1 MITRDDYKNNVTKLV
16 QNLYLTKEY
25 YVNIPPE
32 SNDFEES
39 YWGEIIDPDGK
50 KRNRFEEFDTI
61 VPRFQYIANYL
72 KNKDYCNLLD
82 VGCGSGALL
91 SAVKNTCPDI
101 KLYGLDV
108 SKYAAEHASQFAEV
122 YAGNLKDAKYS
133 DNQFDVIATYH
144 VIEHVKDPI
153 PFLKN
158 IKRILKKMVY

>member
-1 MITRDDYKNNVTKLV
+1 M
-16 QNLYLTKEY
+16 
-25 YVNIPPE
+25 
-32 SNDFEES
+32 
-39 YWGEIIDPDGK
+39 
-50 KRNRFEEFDTI
+50 
-61 VPRFQYIANYL
+61 
-72 KNKDYCNLLD
+72 D
-82 VGCGSGALL
+82 VGCGSGLC
-91 SAVKNTCPDI
+91 SQRVKNTCPDI

-158 IKRILKKMVY
+158 IKRILKNGLLILGTPDFDSGCARRFGSQYRLLHDPSHITLFTNDSMHRFFKRS

>member
-61 VPRFQYIANYL
+61 VHDF
-72 KNKDYCNLLD
+72 
-82 VGCGSGALL
+82 
-91 SAVKNTCPDI
+91 
-101 KLYGLDV
+101 
-108 SKYAAEHASQFAEV
+108 
-122 YAGNLKDAKYS
+122 
-133 DNQFDVIATYH
+133 
-144 VIEHVKDPI
+144 
-153 PFLKN
+153 N
-158 IKRILKKMVY
+158 ILRIILKIRIIVIYWM